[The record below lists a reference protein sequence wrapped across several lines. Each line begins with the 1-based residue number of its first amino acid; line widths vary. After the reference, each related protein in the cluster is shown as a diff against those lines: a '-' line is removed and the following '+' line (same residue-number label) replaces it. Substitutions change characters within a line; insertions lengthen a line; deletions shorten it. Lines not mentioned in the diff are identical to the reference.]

1 MSRCLLSFLPYHLT
15 ADQRLKDVCVC
26 VGWSGGLH
34 SSDPEFL
41 STVRLKPSV
50 GRKRKAWWKQRKKYF
65 RDLIANLTK

>member
-1 MSRCLLSFLPYHLT
+1 MSRCLLSFLLYLLT

-41 STVRLKPSV
+41 STVKLKPSV
-50 GRKRKAWWKQRKKYF
+50 SGKRKAW
-65 RDLIANLTK
+65 